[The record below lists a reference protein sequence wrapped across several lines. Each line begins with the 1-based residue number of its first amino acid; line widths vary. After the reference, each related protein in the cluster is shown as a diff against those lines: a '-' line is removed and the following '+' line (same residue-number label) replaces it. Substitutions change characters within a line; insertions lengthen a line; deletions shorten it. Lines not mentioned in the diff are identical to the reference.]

1 MLAGLKLFKV
11 FLLKFYKMESN
22 TDILSSSVYPK
33 EVVDE
38 LQKPYM
44 EAYNALAFYNLD
56 PKITL
61 DQADVNCDWEDNYLI
76 TNEAKN
82 RISREILVKQQRTIS
97 KEQEEIMREDIE
109 NQQRAMEHELVL
121 NTLLQL
127 SEELHESVYEES
139 YTNNQTLTQEVYKPK
154 STYIPQY
161 AKPWTNSELAKV
173 GAYSTRQSTADKVYQ
188 QCYAKQDRA
197 WHASLKA
204 QSKWKK

>member
-1 MLAGLKLFKV
+1 
-11 FLLKFYKMESN
+11 MESKA
-22 TDILSSSVYPK
+22 DILEKSAYPK
-33 EVVDE
+33 EAVDE

-44 EAYNALAFYNLD
+44 EAYNALAFYNID
-56 PKITL
+56 PRITL
-61 DQADVNCDWEDNYLI
+61 DQAEVNCDWEENYLI

-82 RISREILVKQQRTIS
+82 RISRENLVNQQKTIS
-97 KEQEEIMREDIE
+97 NEKEKIIREDIE

-127 SEELHESVYEES
+127 SEELHESVHEES
-139 YTNNQTLTQEVYKPK
+139 YTTNQTITQEVYKPK

-161 AKPWTNSELAKV
+161 TKPWTNSELAKV
-173 GAYSTRQSTADKVYQ
+173 GAYSTKQSAADKVYQ

-197 WHASLKA
+197 WHASIKA